1 MDFKNKTFP
10 VFESCE
16 LIFPSD
22 KTAITGEETNV
33 FASRVAE
40 DFSITLV
47 SELTYLPPVR

>member
-33 FASRVAE
+33 FASRVAK
-40 DFSITLV
+40 DFSIILV